1 MQNAPFGG
9 AHTQS
14 APFRESD
21 TLRVRLYVSRRVQSG
36 VLVYAVALRFAEA
49 STHTNPRRAPFLVR
63 LLHGQDSSLGVTY
76 VFPLAE
82 RLLASCHHVDT
93 RRSVQFT
100 TSVTK
105 FTTSVT
111 KRWSPALAAG
121 QASPLPAPIR
131 SPCPCVPTRRFLRS
145 ARRGCQGSRIE
156 TVAFG

>member
-1 MQNAPFGG
+1 MQNAPFGE
-9 AHTQS
+9 AYTQN

-21 TLRVRLYVSRRVQSG
+21 TPRVRLSVSRRLQG
-36 VLVYAVALRFAEA
+36 GALVHAAATRFAEA

-82 RLLASCHHVDT
+82 RLLASCHVDT
-93 RRSVQFT
+93 RKSVQFT
-100 TSVTK
+100 TGVTK
-105 FTTSVT
+105 FTTGVT
-111 KRWSPALAAG
+111 RGWSPALAAG
-121 QASPLPAPIR
+121 QASPWPAYIR
-131 SPCPCVPTRRFLRS
+131 SPCLCVLTRRSLRS

>member
-49 STHTNPRRAPFLVR
+49 STHTNPRRALFLVR

-105 FTTSVT
+105 FTTGVT
-111 KRWSPALAAG
+111 RGWSRALAAG

-131 SPCPCVPTRRFLRS
+131 SPCPCVPTRRSLRS